1 MTERDIPE
9 SWHPTRGRKPDE
21 IDGVSRSPQ
30 VGDTQAFG
38 VPAPGSANTVRQR
51 IDYTTEELPINQQ
64 SPVTNITKKS
74 FVKLPRWMQ
83 GLSLIH
89 I

>member
-51 IDYTTEELPINQQ
+51 IDYTTEELPINQWQ
-64 SPVTNITKKS
+64 CC
-74 FVKLPRWMQ
+74 
-83 GLSLIH
+83 
-89 I
+89 